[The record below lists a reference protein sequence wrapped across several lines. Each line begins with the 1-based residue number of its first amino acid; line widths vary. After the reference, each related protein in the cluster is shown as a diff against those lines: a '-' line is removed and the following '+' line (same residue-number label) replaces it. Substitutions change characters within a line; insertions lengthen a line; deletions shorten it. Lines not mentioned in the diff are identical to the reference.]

1 MISSERSQNAIMAIT
16 LIIGVLSGVSLAG
29 SSAYYSGSY
38 LMVRYLEVDL
48 LGIKAQ
54 NLQLEN
60 ETVNPSLTLSFN
72 MQVPDGLSGK
82 ASVTF
87 LRASVYLNGESFDYT
102 FFRKRLSMEDRELF
116 PGYDKN
122 HTIGSTI
129 TVDSDKEILYNAYE
143 ESNWTFSVVLTI
155 FYHTFDSDASEVRV
169 VSFSQVGVDIVEPL
183 EFTVSCENCF
193 KQ

>member
-48 LGIKAQ
+48 LRIKAQ
-54 NLQLEN
+54 NLQPEN

-72 MQVPDGLSGK
+72 MQVPDVLSGK

-87 LRASVYLNGESFDYT
+87 LRASVYLNGDSFDYT
-102 FFRKRLSMEDRELF
+102 LFRKRLSMDDRELF

-169 VSFSQVGVDIVEPL
+169 VSFSQEGVDIVEPL
-183 EFTVSCENCF
+183 EFNVSCENCF